1 MKYIYLI
8 NKFHLKEKTKPLIN
22 RLEDLS
28 KQYNRDYSIEIIETV
43 QDFSKVMDKYEN
55 NKDIITA
62 IGGDGSINHVLNSII
77 NTENILSYIPY
88 GTGNDFSR
96 ANIETLEDG
105 IHEIDVVR
113 INDKYFINV
122 ACFGID
128 ADIAND
134 DRYIRNN
141 LIPKS
146 MRYNAGVI
154 HHFLTYKPKK
164 IKIEIDDQTFEDQ
177 YTTVVV
183 ANNRYYGGGYKVSP
197 LSDIKDG
204 KMELIICDKLGKIN
218 MAKTILSM
226 KDGGHLNNP
235 HIKLMDATKLTI
247 SSDTPLSGNIDGEEI
262 CDTKYEI
269 ELLPAKLKIETN
281 KSFIQQF

>member
-1 MKYIYLI
+1 
-8 NKFHLKEKTKPLIN
+8 
-22 RLEDLS
+22 
-28 KQYNRDYSIEIIETV
+28 
-43 QDFSKVMDKYEN
+43 
-55 NKDIITA
+55 
-62 IGGDGSINHVLNSII
+62 
-77 NTENILSYIPY
+77 
-88 GTGNDFSR
+88 
-96 ANIETLEDG
+96 
-105 IHEIDVVR
+105 
-113 INDKYFINV
+113 
-122 ACFGID
+122 
-128 ADIAND
+128 
-134 DRYIRNN
+134 
-141 LIPKS
+141 

-164 IKIEIDDQTFEDQ
+164 IKIEIDDQTYEDQ

-204 KMELIICDKLGKIN
+204 KMELIICDKLDKIN

-235 HIKLMDATKLTI
+235 HIKFMETTKLTI
-247 SSDTPLSGNIDGEEI
+247 SSDTPLSGNIDGESI